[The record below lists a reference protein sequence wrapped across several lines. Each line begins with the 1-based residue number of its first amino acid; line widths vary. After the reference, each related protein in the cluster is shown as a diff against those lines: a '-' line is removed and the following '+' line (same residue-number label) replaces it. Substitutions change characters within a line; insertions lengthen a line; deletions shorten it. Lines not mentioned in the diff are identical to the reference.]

1 MWNCNLCHVLPQ
13 VPKYIGLVN
22 VPKKEI
28 AYILQRPLLEQEKKF
43 SVIILHTYCLSG
55 GAIAPPLY

>member
-1 MWNCNLCHVLPQ
+1 MWTCNLCHVLPQ

-43 SVIILHTYCLSG
+43 TDERESYPSKL
-55 GAIAPPLY
+55 

>member
-28 AYILQRPLLEQEKKF
+28 AYILPLLFLQF
-43 SVIILHTYCLSG
+43 LHCQAFQTQSILTVR
-55 GAIAPPLY
+55 P